1 MEPNEEKQNKWQKLQ
16 LVLALV
22 ATAALAV
29 MVGTQAWLSYMRR
42 LETAAT
48 VDMPTL
54 ILQGPKDSDAAPIE
68 LGDIDVTQGNS
79 RDYVFSVVS
88 VDADFYQ
95 LQLAHTTNIPFT
107 YTIYRTGINQTDDKS
122 VTVGNY
128 SYGYSNE
135 DKLSGSYLNLPQS
148 GTLPRIADT
157 TLHDQTYGDYGIHQD
172 SSLDPNK
179 VHINAEPLYWQS
191 DSVQVDN
198 HDYQRDYYI
207 LEISWDASL
216 KNNKETDMVYLT
228 VGLTDNTDNTGT
240 GGTQ

>member
-54 ILQGPKDSDAAPIE
+54 ILQGPLDSDTAPIE
-68 LGDIDVTQGNS
+68 LGDIDVTQES
-79 RDYVFSVVS
+79 PRRYVFSVVS

-107 YTIYRTGINQTDDKS
+107 YTIYHADLVPKGGMIQIS
-122 VTVGNY
+122 G
-128 SYGYSNE
+128 YGYNRGVE
-135 DKLSGSYLNLPQS
+135 LVGKHLNKGST
-148 GTLPRIADT
+148 GKADSA
-157 TLHDQTYGDYGIHQD
+157 LHKQTYDGYNNVQE
-172 SSLDPNK
+172 
-179 VHINAEPLYWQS
+179 NAEPLYWQS
-191 DSVQVDN
+191 ESVKVIN
-198 HDYQRDYYI
+198 RDYQRDYYI
-207 LEISWDASL
+207 LEISWEPGL

-228 VGLTDNTDNTGT
+228 VGLAENTDNTGT

>member
-16 LVLALV
+16 LILALV
-22 ATAALAV
+22 ATAVLVV

-54 ILQGPKDSDAAPIE
+54 ILQGPYGSDTAPIE
-68 LGDIDVTQGNS
+68 LGDIDVTQES
-79 RDYVFSVVS
+79 PRRYVFSVVS
-88 VDADFYQ
+88 VDADYYQ

-107 YTIYRTGINQTDDKS
+107 YTIYKTGLDKTGTYFAS
-122 VTVGNY
+122 AAGHDYGYELSDYLPGNY
-128 SYGYSNE
+128 LNMESEYQANRILHEKTYETYSTE
-135 DKLSGSYLNLPQS
+135 YVQE
-148 GTLPRIADT
+148 
-157 TLHDQTYGDYGIHQD
+157 
-172 SSLDPNK
+172 
-179 VHINAEPLYWQS
+179 NAEPLYWQS
-191 DSVQVDN
+191 KSVEVEK

-207 LEISWDASL
+207 LEISWEPGL

-228 VGLTDNTDNTGT
+228 VGLAENTDNTGT